1 MRTYVIVIF
10 FLGIIMTIIGHYQS
24 KQAPAGKIVYKF
36 VDQTIEEAQKGGQES
51 VFNQF
56 APMFTDPPLLI

>member
-10 FLGIIMTIIGHYQS
+10 FLGIIMTIIRHYQS

-36 VDQTIEEAQKGGQES
+36 VDQSIEEAQKGGQES

-56 APMFTDPPLLI
+56 VPMFTDPPILI